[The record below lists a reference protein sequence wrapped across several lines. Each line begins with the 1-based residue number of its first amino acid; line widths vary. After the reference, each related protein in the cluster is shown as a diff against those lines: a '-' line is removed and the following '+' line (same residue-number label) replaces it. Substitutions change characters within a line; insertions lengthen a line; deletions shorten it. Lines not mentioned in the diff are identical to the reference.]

1 MGGNMQINRMNQ
13 NELQDEHIS
22 LLLLADPSE
31 KLIREYCQNGLI
43 FSMYKDNELIGMM
56 VLLPFSEEG
65 IEIKNIAVDES
76 YQGKG
81 YGKQFLKHGIGF
93 AKQNEYKRIRIGTG
107 NSSLVQLGLYQ
118 KCGFRMVNIDKDF
131 FTRNYEEAIVEN
143 GIQCRDMVILE
154 MEF

>member
-1 MGGNMQINRMNQ
+1 MQFQIERL
-13 NELQDEHIS
+13 NEIKDEHIS

-31 KLIREYCQNGLI
+31 KLIREYCQSGLI
-43 FSMYKDNELIGMM
+43 FAMNNDNELIGII
-56 VLLPFSEEG
+56 VLLPFGEES
-65 IEIKNIAVDES
+65 IEIKNIAVGES

-81 YGKQFLKHGIGF
+81 YGKQLLKHGIGF

-107 NSSLVQLGLYQ
+107 NSSLNQLGLYQ
-118 KCGFRMVNIDKDF
+118 KCGFRMIRIYKDF
-131 FTRNYEEAIVEN
+131 FIRNYEEEIVEN